1 MMKAITV
8 FTPTFNRAFCLG
20 DLYHS
25 LVRQTNKDF
34 CWLIIDDGS
43 SDGTADLVASWIA
56 ENLVTIEYVYKENGG
71 MHTAHN
77 TAYDYIG
84 TELNVCI
91 DSDDLMTDD
100 AIEKILD
107 FWSKNKSEDC
117 GGIYALDVD
126 KRGNIIGEK
135 FPDDLKSFKGWGCKV
150 IFYGEN
156 NQKSVQIKGDKKF
169 IAVTKV
175 LNQYPKIPVFEGEKY
190 YSLYYKQHFI
200 ERDYTILILN
210 EPVCI
215 VEYLADGSS
224 ATMFS
229 QYIKNP
235 KGFQHLRILMMAM
248 SPSFKIRFTQAIH
261 YVNSCLILKQFNFW
275 KGHNNKMLVSTA
287 LPFGV
292 CLYFLTAYK
301 NKQLEKRKE

>member
-1 MMKAITV
+1 MMKTITV

-20 DLYHS
+20 DLYQS

-43 SDGTADLVASWIA
+43 SDQTDVLVQSWIA
-56 ENLVTIEYVYKENGG
+56 ENKVEIAYVYKENGG

-77 TAYDYIG
+77 TAYDYLK
-84 TELNVCI
+84 TELSVCI
-91 DSDDLMTDD
+91 DSDDMMTDD
-100 AIEKILD
+100 GIEKILD
-107 FWSKNKSEDC
+107 FWSKNKTENC
-117 GGIYALDVD
+117 GGIYALDID
-126 KRGNIIGEK
+126 KEGRIIGEK
-135 FPDDLKSFKGWGCKV
+135 FPDDLKSFKGWGSKV

-156 NQKSVQIKGDKKF
+156 NEKSVQIKGDKKF

-200 ERDYTILILN
+200 ERDYFILILN

-229 QYIKNP
+229 QYVKNP
-235 KGFQHLRILMMAM
+235 KGFQHLRLLMMNMA
-248 SPSFKIRFTQAIH
+248 PSFKIRFTQAIH

-275 KGHNNKMLVSTA
+275 KGNPNKMLVTLA
-287 LPFGV
+287 MPFGI
-292 CLYFLTAYK
+292 CLYFLTLYK
-301 NKQLEKRKE
+301 NKQLLKSKK